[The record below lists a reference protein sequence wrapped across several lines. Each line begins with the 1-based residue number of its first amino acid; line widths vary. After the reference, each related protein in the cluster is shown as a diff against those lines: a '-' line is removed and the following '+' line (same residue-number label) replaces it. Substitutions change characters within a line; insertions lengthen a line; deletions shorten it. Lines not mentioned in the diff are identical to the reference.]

1 MINKLHLQSIIDKYY
16 LKVNESVKWKVV
28 DNTLEINFMSPTKD
42 VIGRVKVNN
51 FELEDCELSIF
62 DTKKLQNIISI
73 CSNDLLLEIEKTHN
87 IFTKLK
93 ISDLNFNLTY
103 ALADPLLIGRVGE
116 VTIPEWEAVLN
127 LSIEDLF
134 NLVKAKSALGEVDNM
149 IITTIKSLDDENICQ
164 FIFGDEEGHNN
175 KITYQI
181 LGDIQNTNIKLPFNS
196 ELFKTI
202 LHSNKDMETG
212 KLYLNSKGLMKLEFK
227 FGDIET
233 DYYIVRKSDNN
244 F

>member
-127 LSIEDLF
+127 LSTEDLF
-134 NLVKAKSALGEVDNM
+134 NLVKTKSALGEVDNM